1 MKVIMLGTG
10 TSHGIPMIAC
20 DCEVCTSD
28 DPRDR
33 RTRPSIHVQ
42 HNGIHILVDTAPEL
56 RLQCLAGGIRRAD
69 AVLFTHHH
77 ADHVTGLDDL
87 RRFNWL
93 QNCTLKCYAQEED
106 ITAIRRMFA
115 YAFVDD
121 PEYPSHKPDLD
132 FIPIDG
138 PIELTRSRRLQP
150 ARSPDEVQSTDSNDP
165 AATCT
170 VLPIPLIHG
179 PTPVLGFRFDNFAY
193 CTDCSYIPD
202 DSMKMLEGLD
212 VLILDALRRRPHPTH
227 FNLEEAVEWAG
238 RIGAKQTYFT
248 HIAHELL
255 HAKTNS
261 ELPPNMQLGHD
272 GQVIEL

>member
-1 MKVIMLGTG
+1 MKVILLGTG

-42 HNGIHILVDTAPEL
+42 YNGVHILVDTAPEL

-93 QNCTLKCYAQEED
+93 QGGTLKCYAQQED

-138 PIELTRSRRLQP
+138 PV
-150 ARSPDEVQSTDSNDP
+150 EVQSTDSSAP
-165 AATCT
+165 AESCT
-170 VLPIPLIHG
+170 VLPIPLLHG

-248 HIAHELL
+248 HIAHELK
-255 HAKTNS
+255 HEETNG

>member
-1 MKVIMLGTG
+1 
-10 TSHGIPMIAC
+10 
-20 DCEVCTSD
+20 
-28 DPRDR
+28 
-33 RTRPSIHVQ
+33 
-42 HNGIHILVDTAPEL
+42 
-56 RLQCLAGGIRRAD
+56 
-69 AVLFTHHH
+69 
-77 ADHVTGLDDL
+77 
-87 RRFNWL
+87 
-93 QNCTLKCYAQEED
+93 
-106 ITAIRRMFA
+106 MFA
-115 YAFVDD
+115 YAFVEA

-132 FIPIDG
+132 FIPIEG

-150 ARSPDEVQSTDSNDP
+150 ARSPDEVQSTDSAEP

-248 HIAHELL
+248 HIPHELF
-255 HAKTNS
+255 HATTNRQ
-261 ELPPNMQLGHD
+261 LPPNMHPCTD
-272 GQVIEL
+272 GPAIALSRSPRTARLRTAAVPADPYRVCTAPYTSPLA

>member
-1 MKVIMLGTG
+1 MRAILLGTG
-10 TSHGIPMIAC
+10 TSHGVPMIAC
-20 DCEVCTSD
+20 GCEVCTSD

-33 RTRPSIHVQ
+33 RTRPSIYVEHHGVR
-42 HNGIHILVDTAPEL
+42 ILVDTAPEL
-56 RLQCLAGGIRRAD
+56 RLQCLANDVRGAD

-93 QNCTLKCYAQEED
+93 QGGTLKCYAQQED

-115 YAFVDD
+115 YAFEDD
-121 PEYPSHKPDLD
+121 PDYPSHKPDLD

-138 PIELTRSRRLQP
+138 PIELTGSRRLQP
-150 ARSPDEVQSTDSNDP
+150 ARSPIEVQSTDSSAP
-165 AATCT
+165 AASCT
-170 VLPIPLIHG
+170 VLPIPLMHG
-179 PTPVLGFRFDNFAY
+179 ATPVLGFRFGKIAY

-202 DSMKMLEGLD
+202 DSMAMLEDLD

-227 FNLEEAVEWAG
+227 FNIEQAVEWAG
-238 RIGAKQTYFT
+238 RIGAGQTYFT
-248 HIAHELL
+248 HIAHELM
-255 HAKTNS
+255 HEKTNND
-261 ELPPNMQLGHD
+261 LPANMKLGYD